1 MNETQALRLAQMVQ
15 KHATHKSYELA
26 LPLVEVRSDKLK
38 KLSIGD
44 VFLLGLESLELI
56 LADEETI
63 YARVALKKLRSN
75 HYLELIEVKKEQ
87 VDKAKRKKFVILR
100 FSCGKVKIQT
110 LKVGHSIEMAQIDLE
125 KVNLVLDNKQVA
137 VGSLISVDDEIAV
150 KIDKVIH
157 E

>member
-38 KLSIGD
+38 KLSVGD
-44 VFLLGLESLELI
+44 VFLLGLDSLALI
-56 LADEETI
+56 LIDGETI
-63 YARVALKKLRSN
+63 YASVVLKKLRSN

-87 VDKAKRKKFVILR
+87 VDKAKHKKFVKLR
-100 FSCGKVKIQT
+100 FSCGEVKIQT

-125 KVNLVLDNKQVA
+125 NINLVLENKQLA

-150 KIDKVIH
+150 KIDKVMQ
-157 E
+157 

>member
-15 KHATHKSYELA
+15 KHGTHKSYELA

-38 KLSIGD
+38 KLSEGD
-44 VFLLGLESLELI
+44 VFLLGLDSLALI
-56 LADEETI
+56 LIDGETI
-63 YARVALKKLRSN
+63 FASVVLKKLRSN

-87 VDKAKRKKFVILR
+87 VDKAKHKKFVKLR
-100 FSCGKVKIQT
+100 FSCGEVKIQT

-125 KVNLVLDNKQVA
+125 NVNLVLENKQLA

-150 KIDKVIH
+150 KIDKVMQ
-157 E
+157 

>member
-15 KHATHKSYELA
+15 KRATHKSYELA

-38 KLSIGD
+38 KLSVGD
-44 VFLLGLESLELI
+44 VFLLGLKSLELI
-56 LADEETI
+56 LVDEEAI
-63 YARVALKKLRSN
+63 YARVALKKLRSS

-87 VDKAKRKKFVILR
+87 VDKAKRKKFVKLR
-100 FSCGKVKIQT
+100 FSCGEVKIQT

-125 KVNLVLDNKQVA
+125 NVNLMLDNKQVA

-150 KIDKVIH
+150 KIDKVIV
-157 E
+157 

>member
-26 LPLVEVRSDKLK
+26 LPLVEVRSNKLK
-38 KLSIGD
+38 KLSVGD
-44 VFLLGLESLELI
+44 VFLLGLDSLALI
-56 LADEETI
+56 LIDGETI
-63 YARVALKKLRSN
+63 YASVVLKKLRSN

-87 VDKAKRKKFVILR
+87 VDKAKHKKFVKLR
-100 FSCGKVKIQT
+100 FSCGEVKIQT

-125 KVNLVLDNKQVA
+125 NINLVLENKQLA

-150 KIDKVIH
+150 KIDKVMQ
-157 E
+157 